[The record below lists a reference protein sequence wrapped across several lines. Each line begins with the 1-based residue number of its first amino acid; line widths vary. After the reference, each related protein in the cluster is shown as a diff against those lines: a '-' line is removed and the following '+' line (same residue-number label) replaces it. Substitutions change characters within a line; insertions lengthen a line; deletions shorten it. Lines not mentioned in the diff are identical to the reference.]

1 MFSHCLNLFQ
11 PRKQSTG
18 LPFQEIQPRSPPSAC
33 LFSLISA
40 VLHGSIRITV
50 PEVMALKAKSFTVL
64 SFQHTT
70 EIGLLIRACNLRWKS
85 KAGFSLWIVCS
96 FESARLDYGPLARWH
111 RENAYQWLFLVW
123 FTAIKCCYSLSP
135 QLLWELKKKHFTYC
149 MFESNAQCMWKHLL
163 IRDWRNSL
171 SACYHTNLPTNPW
184 LSRVWRTD

>member
-1 MFSHCLNLFQ
+1 MCSDECQPSNSEATDFSMKLSRSPTAACFRIALLCFSPVNSQ
-11 PRKQSTG
+11 PG
-18 LPFQEIQPRSPPSAC
+18 LPFQEIRPRSPPSAC

-70 EIGLLIRACNLRWKS
+70 EIGLLIRARNLRWKS

-96 FESARLDYGPLARWH
+96 FEVARLDYGPLVRWH
-111 RENAYQWLFLVW
+111 RENAYQGLFLVR

-135 QLLWELKKKHFTYC
+135 QLL
-149 MFESNAQCMWKHLL
+149 
-163 IRDWRNSL
+163 
-171 SACYHTNLPTNPW
+171 
-184 LSRVWRTD
+184 